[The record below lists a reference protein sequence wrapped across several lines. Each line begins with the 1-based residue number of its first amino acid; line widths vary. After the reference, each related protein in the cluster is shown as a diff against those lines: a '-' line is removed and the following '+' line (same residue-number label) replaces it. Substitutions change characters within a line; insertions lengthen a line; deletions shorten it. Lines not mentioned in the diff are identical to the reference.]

1 MQIRKATED
10 DFNEVMRLYR
20 QLQPDD
26 PVLAD
31 GRDWEVFHR
40 ILETDGL
47 YIFVLA
53 CGGRIYSTC
62 YLNVIPNITRSARPY
77 AIIENVVTDEA
88 GAGLRVR
95 QTPDEA
101 HSRIR
106 LVEGL
111 LQGHD
116 PGWIK
121 AGSRRESTHAFYRLC
136 GFSANDKVGYVARPG
151 EKNDWG
157 AWPARLQGEARQ
169 LIDICDWMIDQ
180 GFDAAEAAGVTIKLE

>member
-1 MQIRKATED
+1 MQIRKATEG
-10 DFNEVMRLYR
+10 DFHEVMRLYR

-31 GRDWEVFHR
+31 GRDREVFHR

-77 AIIENVVTDEA
+77 AIIENVLTDEPA
-88 GAGLRVR
+88 RGCGFGK
-95 QTPDEA
+95 
-101 HSRIR
+101 R
-106 LVEGL
+106 LMKHTLEFAWSKGCYKAMI
-111 LQGHD
+111 Q
-116 PGWIK
+116 
-121 AGSRRESTHAFYRLC
+121 AGSRQESTHAFYRSC

-151 EKNDWG
+151 EKKD
-157 AWPARLQGEARQ
+157 
-169 LIDICDWMIDQ
+169 
-180 GFDAAEAAGVTIKLE
+180 